1 MNAIRSSVKVLVDG
15 SAVAF
20 DAYNINGNNYF
31 KLRDLAMALNE
42 TNKPFEVVWDGK
54 ANAIR
59 LIGNKKYTP
68 VGGELSTG
76 TGTTEVKAIL
86 TDSKIFLDGNEVS
99 LTAYNIGG
107 NNYFKLRDV
116 AKAVNFGVTWDNA
129 TKTIGIDTSG
139 SYME

>member
-1 MNAIRSSVKVLVDG
+1 
-15 SAVAF
+15 
-20 DAYNINGNNYF
+20 
-31 KLRDLAMALNE
+31 MALNG

-54 ANAIR
+54 TKAIR
-59 LIGNKKYTP
+59 LISNKKYTP

-86 TDSKIFLDGNEVS
+86 TDSEIFLDGNEVS

-116 AKAVNFGVTWDNA
+116 AKAINFGVTWDNA